1 MPNNRHLEQGKVLTY
16 ASVLLDSVYEAGGQD
31 AVLEVRDQFESILKI
46 TRSNMDLA
54 GALND
59 SSFEAAQRGQIARG
73 TFAACNPAL
82 VEVLAVMAE
91 NGDFGLM
98 TRAYNSY
105 VEQLERKLNVS
116 IVDVT
121 TVVALDDHLR
131 EVITKK
137 VEADLGTK
145 VVLRE
150 HIDKSLLGGILMTA
164 GGKRI
169 DASVATKLEA
179 ARTSLKETT
188 DGGEC

>member
-121 TVVALDDHLR
+121 TVVALDDHLS

>member
-16 ASVLLDSVYEAGGQD
+16 ASVLLDSVYEAGGRD